1 MYKLLY
7 VNPLDQDI
15 IKITNKNIS
24 IQIRKDILNDYD
36 YFSIYFSGLVYQNN
50 NYYIFSLYDKHNKIS
65 RKDIEAFVDK
75 DRVYLY
81 DNKKESY
88 EITYELVNNLF
99 ALNEKT
105 YIDGEKI
112 LIMQFD
118 KFLDTLLLTKSKDI
132 TELVKDVKQVK
143 RLASNYKNFDIPI
156 TIQKE
161 IASPIIEKEVIK

>member
-15 IKITNKNIS
+15 IKMTNKNIS
-24 IQIRKDILNDYD
+24 IQIRKDIMNDYN

-50 NYYIFSLYDKHNKIS
+50 NYYVFSLYEKHNKIG

-81 DNKKESY
+81 DDKKVSY
-88 EITYELVNNLF
+88 EITYELINELF
-99 ALNEKT
+99 NSNEKT

-132 TELVKDVKQVK
+132 TKLVKDVKSVK